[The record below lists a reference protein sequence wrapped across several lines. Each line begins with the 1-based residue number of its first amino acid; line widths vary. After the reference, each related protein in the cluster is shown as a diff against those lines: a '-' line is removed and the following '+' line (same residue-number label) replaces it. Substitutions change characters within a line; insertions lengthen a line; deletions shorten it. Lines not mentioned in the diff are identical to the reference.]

1 MNRGKQLIL
10 AVTAAALLM
19 VTPVIAAEPNVN
31 QQGIQNNQH
40 TVPMQNVV
48 GPAAVGDQQSQQVGQ
63 NQGPQFNS
71 GQAQSDPKRVHA
83 QSFQGNQGPAT
94 DQRIQGNQGF
104 QQQQQGDKFVGQNVQ
119 PVQQGQPGPGGTGFQ
134 GQQGQQATAFG
145 VVIAVDKPDNCLR
158 LRQSPSSQSSLLGCA
173 QMNERLPLTGQ
184 WSQDGKWL
192 QTTNNAWV
200 YAPQVQTDLKPRPKA
215 RQATSRRSRDSFQAE
230 DEESFEAPEIWNS
243 PSGIANR
250 GYTDTGIVY
259 GPGAD
264 VQSPEIYWQQSRAGN
279 RRSTDTGIV
288 YGPGADMLYGGYGVR
303 PGLRYYD
310 QRR

>member
-40 TVPMQNVV
+40 TLPMQNV
-48 GPAAVGDQQSQQVGQ
+48 GPPAAVGDQQSQQVGQ
-63 NQGPQFNS
+63 NRGPQFNPDQ
-71 GQAQSDPKRVHA
+71 GQSDPKQVPA
-83 QSFQGNQGPAT
+83 QSFQGNQGPAS
-94 DQRIQGNQGF
+94 DQRMQGNQGF
-104 QQQQQGDKFVGQNVQ
+104 QQQQQGDKFVAQNVQ
-119 PVQQGQPGPGGTGFQ
+119 PGQQGQPGPGGPGLQ
-134 GQQGQQATAFG
+134 GQQGQQGTAFG

-173 QMNERLPLTGQ
+173 QMNEKLPLTGQ

-192 QTTNNAWV
+192 QTTKNAWV
-200 YAPQVQTDLKPRPKA
+200 YAPQVKTDLKRPPQA
-215 RQATSRRSRDSFQAE
+215 RHVTSRRSSDSFQEE
-230 DEESFEAPEIWNS
+230 DEEYLEAPEIWS
-243 PSGIANR
+243 TSDTADR

-264 VQSPEIYWQQSRAGN
+264 RLYGRYGAHRGY
-279 RRSTDTGIV
+279 TDTGVV
-288 YGPGADMLYGGYGVR
+288 YGPGADMLYGGYGRR
-303 PGLRYYD
+303 PGFGVGIRI
-310 QRR
+310 R